1 MTVTYDEAQSGYWTI
16 ETPFNEQDEWDY
28 EDQLYYEEPI
38 VIDMPNS
45 IYGYDDPVQQRMM
58 IVLAT
63 VVLGV
68 LLFGG
73 LALPRIRAASTSLTT
88 AATNTDLTAAVIDVD
103 VPTAANVGN
112 ANEFVAATY
121 TGELSPLFTA
131 EVQHWAP
138 QIMKWAEAYNLD
150 PNIVATIMQIES
162 CGDPNA
168 ESIAG
173 AQGLFQVM
181 PLHFTAGENMQ
192 DPDTNARRG
201 LDFYVAQMEYTGGD
215 ILLSFAGY
223 NGGYAASGSPF
234 ATWPNETQRYYTWAK
249 GIYADAS
256 AGNTTSETLDQ
267 WLAAGGGGGCQRAAS
282 RLGMQ

>member
-1 MTVTYDEAQSGYWTI
+1 MTVTYDEAQSGYWAI
-16 ETPFNEQDEWDY
+16 ETPFNESEEWDY
-28 EDQLYYEEPI
+28 YDQEYYEPI
-38 VIDMPNS
+38 VIDMPTS
-45 IYGYDDPVQQRMM
+45 LYGYDPVQQRMM

-68 LLFGG
+68 FLFAG

-88 AATNTDLTAAVIDVD
+88 AATDTTAALIDVD

-112 ANEFVAATY
+112 EFVVGTY

-162 CGDPNA
+162 CGDPGA

-181 PLHFTAGENMQ
+181 PMHFTAGENMQ

-201 LDFYVAQMEYTGGD
+201 LDFYIAQMKYTGGD

-234 ATWPNETQRYYTWAK
+234 ETWPNETQRYHTWAK
-249 GIYADAS
+249 GIYADAA
-256 AGNTTSETLDQ
+256 AGKTTSETLDQ

-282 RLGMQ
+282 RLGLQ